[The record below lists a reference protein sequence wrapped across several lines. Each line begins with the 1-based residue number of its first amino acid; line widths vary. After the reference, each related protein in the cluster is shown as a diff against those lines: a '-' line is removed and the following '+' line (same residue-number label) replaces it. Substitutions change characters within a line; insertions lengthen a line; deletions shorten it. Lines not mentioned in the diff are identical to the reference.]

1 MIQLRIHQW
10 ELTYQ
15 VALSPPVAAL
25 IDEPGRLASAL
36 VSQLEHFDLGLSDVS
51 VDDGDGSLDD
61 KGLSCELEFDASIL
75 LRADRFEI
83 HFLSM
88 EATEDEKATELIR
101 GTWQV
106 LNSISPQI
114 NATSH
119 SLLFEIDCEV
129 PGSSYVRTLEQFCR
143 PHENLPKGT
152 ETAVVYYLPHH
163 GSQGFLDSSIVL
175 NRSDEVEGG
184 VLLAATFVF
193 EGKRFG
199 PEKIIDAGQ
208 ERLKD
213 LLSRLGVNLSR
224 TE

>member
-1 MIQLRIHQW
+1 MIQLRIHQRA
-10 ELTYQ
+10 LTYQ

-61 KGLSCELEFDASIL
+61 KGLSCELEKFDASML

-83 HFLSM
+83 HFFSM

-101 GTWQV
+101 GTWHV

-119 SLLFEIDCEV
+119 SLLFEIDCE
-129 PGSSYVRTLEQFCR
+129 
-143 PHENLPKGT
+143 
-152 ETAVVYYLPHH
+152 A
-163 GSQGFLDSSIVL
+163 
-175 NRSDEVEGG
+175 
-184 VLLAATFVF
+184 
-193 EGKRFG
+193 
-199 PEKIIDAGQ
+199 
-208 ERLKD
+208 
-213 LLSRLGVNLSR
+213 
-224 TE
+224 